1 MNKKKRH
8 NRVVM
13 QRIFAFVLT
22 ILTVVLIGLG
32 AYFGIDYVL
41 HKTDIF
47 AKKPSVTED
56 VTETPSEAPSENGD
70 IWIKKEKE
78 KIDDGYADVDTSVLS
93 ENEVSENVVTDEAD
107 GADEEIENIVASL
120 ALEEKVAQ
128 LFIVTPEQI
137 TGMDVVTRA
146 GETTQNALSEY
157 PVGGLIYFAQ
167 NFEDPDQTKEMLGNT
182 KSYIENTC
190 GLTPFLATDE
200 EGGRVTRI
208 ASNESFGV
216 DKVASMSTI
225 GKTKD
230 PEKAY
235 EAGETIGKYMSDLG
249 FNLDLAPVADVLTDS
264 KSEVIGDRSFGSDP
278 ELVSELSWQYASGL
292 QDNGITACF
301 KHFPG
306 HGSVAGDT
314 HASTVSQDKSRE
326 DLYSSDLIPFQ
337 NAVTSG
343 ARMIMASHISCPE
356 ITGDD
361 VPASLS
367 PVMLTGILRED
378 LGYEGV
384 IITDAFNMAAVTDL
398 YQDPGEAAVTAI
410 NAGADIILMPADFH
424 EAYNAVLSA
433 ASSGKIETERID
445 DSLRR
450 ILKIKLGRY

>member
-1 MNKKKRH
+1 MDKRKRH
-8 NRVVM
+8 NRVVI

-22 ILTVVLIGLG
+22 ILVIALIGVG
-32 AYFGIDYVL
+32 AFFGIDYLL

-47 AKKPSVTED
+47 AKKPAATEAVTE
-56 VTETPSEAPSENGD
+56 VPSEAPSESGD

-93 ENEVSENVVTDEAD
+93 ENEVSENVVVDDT
-107 GADEEIENIVASL
+107 DEEIENIVASL
-120 ALEEKVAQ
+120 ALEEKIAQ

-137 TGMDVVTRA
+137 TGTDVVTRA

-167 NFEDPDQTKEMLGNT
+167 NFEDPDQTKEMLANT
-182 KSYIENTC
+182 RSYIENTC

-235 EAGETIGKYMSDLG
+235 EAGETIGKYMTDLG
-249 FNLDLAPVADVLTDS
+249 FNLDLAPVADVLGES
-264 KSEVIGDRSFGSDP
+264 KNEVIGDRSFGSDP
-278 ELVSELSWQYASGL
+278 EVVSELSWQYASGL
-292 QDNGITACF
+292 QDNGVTACF

-306 HGSVAGDT
+306 HGSIAGDT
-314 HASTVSQDKSRE
+314 HSSTVSQDKSRE

-343 ARMIMASHISCPE
+343 ARMIMASHISCPAV
-356 ITGDD
+356 TGDD
-361 VPASLS
+361 VPTSLS
-367 PVMLTGILRED
+367 HVMLTEILRED
-378 LGYEGV
+378 LGFEGV
-384 IITDAFNMAAVTDL
+384 IITDAFNMNAVTEL
-398 YQDPGEAAVTAI
+398 YPDPGEAAVTAI